1 MLPAIKRTR
10 IEDLRR
16 TELIGAAHRVFM
28 LHGLDGMTTARI
40 CQAAGLSPGI
50 LLYYFKGKDDVLFQM
65 VRYNNR
71 LLVQDIVAKLRLAQT
86 RMDRLTAIVEGNFP
100 VHSYQPTV
108 AMAWVSV
115 CAAAAKNQR
124 FAKLQRIFYRRL
136 HSNLAS
142 VFTGVV
148 APSRASR
155 IETAAGAMLDGLW
168 LRKSAGDPIT
178 RDEAIAVILTTLTAQ
193 LSDTERFRLSQP

>member
-16 TELIGAAHRVFM
+16 TELVGAAHRVFM

-50 LLYYFKGKDDVLFQM
+50 LLYYFKGKDDVLFEM

-71 LLVQDIVAKLRLAQT
+71 LLLQDIVARLRLAQT

-100 VHSYQPTV
+100 AHAYQPTV

-115 CAAAAKNQR
+115 CAATAKNQR
-124 FAKLQRIFYRRL
+124 FAKLQKIFYRRL

-142 VFTGVV
+142 VFAGVV
-148 APSRASR
+148 GSARGSR
-155 IETAAGAMLDGLW
+155 IETAAGAMIDGLW

-178 RDEAIAVILTTLTAQ
+178 RDEAIAVILTTITAQ